1 MELLQKLAYFLFNTD
16 GGQKLL
22 PILTN
27 LLNGSLNIAD
37 ILNNINIQTILPLL
51 SGFFN
56 NGQNKNPSA
65 RTDGNCYG
73 LKPVVN
79 LADKEI
85 VYTLNR
91 YFCS

>member
-22 PILTN
+22 P
-27 LLNGSLNIAD
+27 LLSSIMNGSVSLTDLIK
-37 ILNNINIQTILPLL
+37 NINIQTLLPLL
-51 SGFFN
+51 NGFFN
-56 NGQNKNPSA
+56 NGQNKTPPA
-65 RTDGNCYG
+65 KADGSCYG

-91 YFCS
+91 YFCN

>member
-37 ILNNINIQTILPLL
+37 ILNNINIQNVLPLL

-56 NGQNKNPSA
+56 NGQNKTPSA
-65 RTDGNCYG
+65 RTDGNYYG

>member
-22 PILTN
+22 P
-27 LLNGSLNIAD
+27 LLSSIMNGSVSLTDLIK
-37 ILNNINIQTILPLL
+37 NINIQTLLPLL
-51 SGFFN
+51 NGFFN
-56 NGQNKNPSA
+56 NGQNKNPPA
-65 RTDGNCYG
+65 KADGNCYG

>member
-22 PILTN
+22 P
-27 LLNGSLNIAD
+27 LLSSIMNGSVSLTDLIK
-37 ILNNINIQTILPLL
+37 NINIQTLLPLL
-51 SGFFN
+51 NGFFN
-56 NGQNKNPSA
+56 NGQNKNPPA
-65 RTDGNCYG
+65 KADGNCYG

-91 YFCS
+91 YFCN